1 MMINPTKEAG
11 SPDKCEALSGGAL
24 GAETGKTRNQPCKEP
39 EKSIPRRGTSNAK
52 DSSQE
57 ESEYVEGTETKPG
70 RLEE

>member
-11 SPDKCEALSGGAL
+11 SPDKCEAVSGGAL
-24 GAETGKTRNQPCKEP
+24 GAETGNQPCKEP
-39 EKSIPRRGTSNAK
+39 EKSIPGRGTSNAK

-57 ESEYVEGTETKPG
+57 ESEYVEGTETKPV